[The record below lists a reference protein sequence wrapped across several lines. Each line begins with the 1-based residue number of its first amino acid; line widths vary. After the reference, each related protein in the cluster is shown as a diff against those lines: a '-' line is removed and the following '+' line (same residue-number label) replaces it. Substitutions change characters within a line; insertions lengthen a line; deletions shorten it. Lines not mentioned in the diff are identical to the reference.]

1 MERVDG
7 SLVTGPPKST
17 AGKRIVFLPAF
28 LLPEIITHLDRST
41 AADED
46 SLVFVGPKN
55 GPLRRPNFSRIWQH
69 ATESAGLTGFTFMI
83 SDTPATTSLL
93 PLAPASGS

>member
-1 MERVDG
+1 VGSRSRDG

-28 LLPEIITHLDRST
+28 LLPENITHLERFT
-41 AADED
+41 ASDED

-55 GPLRRPNFSRIWQH
+55 GPLCRPNLSRMWRR
-69 ATESAGLTGFTFMI
+69 ATE
-83 SDTPATTSLL
+83 L
-93 PLAPASGS
+93 PG